1 MREIFQGASAST
13 QVSLTLFELGAVFV
27 LLGLISFVAF
37 KLKISN
43 VPLFLL
49 MGLSFGRGGIVP
61 LELSEDFLYI
71 GASIG
76 AIMLLLTLGFEYSA
90 NELVDTFK
98 KRWHAGLLD
107 LALNALPAALLALVL
122 GFGWIG
128 ALAFAGVMFVSSS
141 GIASQLIRETG
152 WSKSQVSSRTTGIL
166 VFEDILLAPYL
177 PLLASAVLGLG
188 AFAGLISVG
197 VALLVTVA
205 IFIYSK
211 GREVPG
217 LGTLAHQGPGVLLLI
232 VFGAALAVAGLA
244 DLNGFSGAI
253 AAFLLG
259 LLLTGEVA
267 ESLRHRFAPL
277 REIFAAIFFLFFG
290 LSISFADL
298 FAFLPIALIFSIVG
312 IAGKFILGWWVGRDL
327 SDSMSWKRIGA
338 FLVSRGE
345 FSMIIAS
352 TVALT
357 GAISGIKEITLGV
370 VLITAI
376 ISTLAMR
383 AFRSRF
389 DR

>member
-1 MREIFQGASAST
+1 MREIFQGATAST
-13 QVSLTLFELGAVFV
+13 QASLTLFELGAVFV

-61 LELSEDFLYI
+61 LELSEDFLNI

-98 KRWHAGLLD
+98 NRWHAGLLD
-107 LALNALPAALLALVL
+107 LALNAFPAALLALVL

-141 GIASQLIRETG
+141 GIASQMIRETG
-152 WSKSQVSSRTTGIL
+152 WAKSQVSSRTTGIL
-166 VFEDILLAPYL
+166 VFEDILMAPYL

-232 VFGAALAVAGLA
+232 VFGAALAIAGLA

-376 ISTLAMR
+376 SSTLAMR

>member
-1 MREIFQGASAST
+1 MGQTFLAAGASS
-13 QVSLTLFELGAVFV
+13 QVSLTLFEIGSVFL
-27 LLGLISFVAF
+27 LLGLISFVAY

-49 MGLSFGRGGIVP
+49 TGLAFGRGGIVP
-61 LELSEDFLYI
+61 LELSEEFLNI
-71 GASIG
+71 GAGIG

-90 NELVDTFK
+90 NELSETIK

-107 LALNALPAALLALVL
+107 VALNALPAAVIALAL
-122 GFGWIG
+122 GFGWVG
-128 ALAFAGVMFVSSS
+128 AFAFAGVMFVSSS

-152 WSKSQVSSRTTGIL
+152 WSKSLVASRTTGIL
-166 VFEDILLAPYL
+166 VFEDVLLAPYL

-188 AFAGLISVG
+188 AVAGLISVG
-197 VALLVTVA
+197 VALLITLA
-205 IFIYSK
+205 IFFFSM
-211 GREVPG
+211 GREIPG
-217 LGTLAHQGPGVLLLI
+217 LRSLAHQGPGVLLLL
-232 VFGAALAVAGLA
+232 VFGAALAVAGLS
-244 DLNGFSGAI
+244 DLLGFSGAI

-298 FAFLPIALIFSIVG
+298 LAVMPSAILFSAVG
-312 IAGKFILGWWVGRDL
+312 IAGKFVLGWWIGRDL
-327 SDSMSWKRIGA
+327 TDTMSWKRIGA
-338 FLVSRGE
+338 FLASRGE

-352 TVALT
+352 TVALS
-357 GAISGIKEITLGV
+357 GAIAGIKEITLGV
-370 VLITAI
+370 VLITALS
-376 ISTLAMR
+376 STLAMR

>member
-1 MREIFQGASAST
+1 MREIIQAAGSSP
-13 QVSLTLFELGAVFV
+13 QVSLTLFEIGAVFV
-27 LLGLISFVAF
+27 LLSAISYLAF
-37 KLKISN
+37 RLKISN

-49 MGLSFGRGGIVP
+49 IGLAFGRGGIVP
-61 LELSEDFLYI
+61 LELSEEFLNI
-71 GASIG
+71 GAGIG
-76 AIMLLLTLGFEYSA
+76 AIMLLLNLGFEYSA

-107 LALNALPAALLALVL
+107 VALNAVPAAIIAYLL
-122 GFGWIG
+122 GFGWLG
-128 ALAFAGVMFVSSS
+128 ALTFAGVMFVSSS

-152 WSKSQVSSRTTGIL
+152 WAKSRVASRATGIL

-177 PLLASAVLGLG
+177 PILASAVLGLG
-188 AFAGLISVG
+188 AIAGLISVG
-197 VALLVTVA
+197 VALLVTLA
-205 IFIYSK
+205 IFIFSS
-211 GREVPG
+211 GREIPG
-217 LGTLAHQGPGVLLLI
+217 LRSLSQKSPGVLLLL
-232 VFGAALAVAGLA
+232 VFGTALAVSGLA

-267 ESLRHRFAPL
+267 DSLRNRFAPL

-290 LSISFADL
+290 LSITFADL
-298 FAFLPIALIFSIVG
+298 VAVLPIALLFSVFG
-312 IAGKFILGWWVGRDL
+312 IAGKLVLGWWIGRDL

-338 FLVSRGE
+338 FLISRGE

-352 TVALT
+352 TVAL
-357 GAISGIKEITLGV
+357 SGVVAGVKEITLGV

-376 ISTLAMR
+376 SSTLAMR
-383 AFRSRF
+383 ALRSKF